1 MVNFRKHPS
10 FHFSLPH
17 GPSNGQLG
25 RYKMKIWK
33 FSKISLPSIS
43 LYALFMLISACSSTE
58 KPTQEM
64 IFANAAM
71 KAAERSLAEKRA
83 PDLFRRAEQAHWRA
97 QRYYLARDFEEA
109 KKSAELTRRLA
120 EKAEFSA
127 ELKAAEEDE
136 FYE

>member
-1 MVNFRKHPS
+1 MQ
-10 FHFSLPH
+10 SLYLLE
-17 GPSNGQLG
+17 SNTFDLIKGARGQ
-25 RYKMKIWK
+25 R
-33 FSKISLPSIS
+33 SLAPFF
-43 LYALFMLISACSSTE
+43 YALFMFISACSSTE